1 MWPFSSRKVLIVS
14 EKAREPTLNS
24 AFLHQPNIRLL
35 SSYPDAD
42 GLKLARKQRPALIVE
57 HLCSREAQ
65 GLDFCRDLRAHP
77 RTRNIPLIVVAEA
90 ELHSRIA
97 AIRAEALLTKP
108 LDRREYFDAV
118 SRFLPMPERS
128 SQRASVNLRFSYWV
142 ENRNAQAFSRDISL
156 SGAFI
161 KSDSP
166 PSLGTRLNVEFRLPG
181 NWDPVSCTA
190 VVRSTPRREEGFGP
204 RGFGIEFE
212 GLKDDDAERLEL
224 FIECCNRHHR
234 S

>member
-1 MWPFSSRKVLIVS
+1 MWPFSSHKVLIVS
-14 EKAREPTLNS
+14 EKTREPTLDS

-42 GLKLARKQRPALIVE
+42 GLMLARKKHPALIVE
-57 HLCSREAQ
+57 HLCSSEGQ
-65 GLDFCRDLRAHP
+65 GLEFCQDLRSDP
-77 RTRNIPLIVVAEA
+77 RTREIPLIVVAET

-97 AIRAEALLTKP
+97 AIRAEALLKKP

-118 SRFLPMPERS
+118 RRFLPMPERS
-128 SQRASVNLRFSYWV
+128 SERTAVNLRFRYQV
-142 ENRNAQAFSRDISL
+142 ENRHAQAFSRDISL

-166 PSLGTRLNVEFRLPG
+166 LSMGTRLDVEFSIPG
-181 NWDPVSCTA
+181 NWDPVRCAA
-190 VVRSTPRREEGFGP
+190 VVRSGPLRDEGFGP
-204 RGFGIEFE
+204 GGFGIEFE
-212 GLKDDDAERLEL
+212 GLADDDAERLEQ